1 MDMLKTPKQM
11 LMEEAG
17 VTPASPGLLKTPKQL
32 LIEESGILPKFANGK
47 KVKKKPTAKEMEA
60 DLLVN
65 GKAIPKLKRKTPGK
79 KK

>member
-17 VTPASPGLLKTPKQL
+17 MVPATPGPLKTPKQML
-32 LIEESGILPKFANGK
+32 VEETGIIPRYAKGK
-47 KVKKKPTAKEMEA
+47 KVKKKLTAKEMEA
-60 DLLVN
+60 ELIVN
-65 GKAIPKLKRKTPGK
+65 GKIIPKLKRKSAGK